1 MQRRFFHDVNFRGFA
16 SILHYIPLKM
26 ESKVNRIVK
35 QQLKLWIQC
44 INFKWFF
51 FVLYG
56 NGHFHNVVSTLTNV
70 VKVDVEKDNVDSTL
84 FDVVSSNVEIQN
96 ALLTL
101 IWHCPTSPRHQPK
114 DNVETTLKCLL
125 GRSFFGNIHRN
136 LGRMFFV

>member
-1 MQRRFFHDVNFRGFA
+1 M
-16 SILHYIPLKM
+16 I
-26 ESKVNRIVK
+26 
-35 QQLKLWIQC
+35 
-44 INFKWFF
+44 F

-101 IWHCPTSPRHQPK
+101 I
-114 DNVETTLKCLL
+114 
-125 GRSFFGNIHRN
+125 
-136 LGRMFFV
+136 